1 MPREKFEHDLHRL
14 QDEILALGAM
24 AERAVAESVQTLKD
38 QDFARARSIIE
49 GDRPSMRSVTRSKTR
64 L

>member
-24 AERAVAESVQTLKD
+24 AESAVAESVRTLKQ
-38 QDFARARSIIE
+38 QDFARARPHR
-49 GDRPSMRSVTRSKTR
+49 G
-64 L
+64 